1 MSLYSLEGNGKIF
14 AMHGNGKGQFVV
26 KLPTKRV
33 ESLVSDG
40 KGPALQSRKRKSR
53 VMKKWIAFK
62 GEKQRWV
69 ELAQEAYD
77 FVKREP
83 ANWPQSITLKPIL
96 SRDEPQLPRARDPSP
111 AAMRRARS

>member
-26 KLPTKRV
+26 K
-33 ESLVSDG
+33 
-40 KGPALQSRKRKSR
+40 Q
-53 VMKKWIAFK
+53 